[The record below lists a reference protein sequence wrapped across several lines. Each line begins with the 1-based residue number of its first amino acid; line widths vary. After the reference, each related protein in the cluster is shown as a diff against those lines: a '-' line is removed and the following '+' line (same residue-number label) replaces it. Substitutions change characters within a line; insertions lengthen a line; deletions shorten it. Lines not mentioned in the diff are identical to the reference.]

1 MASHVRLAQSRSSQ
15 AGPAWPGG
23 TRAGGWPGTCDSASR
38 WGTAALRWVPGTWGP
53 GDMQIEEVAQAWR
66 LTRGKACMW
75 PLLCVALLSPDPGQ
89 GRSSGAGP
97 CQLGYGRRFSRKVA
111 EAQTGFPPGQH
122 AGEGGREACTCSGP
136 RGLGFGP
143 RKSLRT
149 FDCPTW
155 RRSRAGPRVA
165 VLTGKSALAFLSGSH
180 GPGKAAALVSGPV
193 LPRGPRR
200 RARLLVAHEGSQA
213 SPAPPP
219 PHAQPAAW
227 APGSAIFPWHLS
239 PLSPWLPRHRVSC
252 CSASLAEPGQVGGA
266 GPLGP
271 GGPWPRVHPAVTAVV
286 NVPFASVV
294 PEANLLP

>member
-1 MASHVRLAQSRSSQ
+1 MAPDQGKGVHVA
-15 AGPAWPGG
+15 
-23 TRAGGWPGTCDSASR
+23 
-38 WGTAALRWVPGTWGP
+38 AALCCSPQPRPRSGP
-53 GDMQIEEVAQAWR
+53 
-66 LTRGKACMW
+66 
-75 PLLCVALLSPDPGQ
+75 
-89 GRSSGAGP
+89 
-97 CQLGYGRRFSRKVA
+97 QLGCGSVPTRLWPKVQQESGGGA
-111 EAQTGFPPGQH
+111 DWFPPGQH

-165 VLTGKSALAFLSGSH
+165 VLTGKSAPAFLSGSH

-252 CSASLAEPGQVGGA
+252 CSASLAEPGQVGGT